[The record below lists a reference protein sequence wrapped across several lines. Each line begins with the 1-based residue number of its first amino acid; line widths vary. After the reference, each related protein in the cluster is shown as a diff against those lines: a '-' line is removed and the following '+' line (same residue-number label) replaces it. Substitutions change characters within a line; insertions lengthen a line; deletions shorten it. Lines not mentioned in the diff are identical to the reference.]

1 MKIKKIFFLLAVVFF
16 SSAIATFGQTNET
29 NKKDVKKFAVLFQ
42 VNDFLS
48 FSGFDGATFSGEYFF
63 NEKSGLRIGV
73 STAYANSDLSTSSF
87 VNDTLQSSEPG
98 NRDQMKIGFSAIFV
112 RNIIEKNN
120 FAFFAG
126 GGISYGYSKSNSTSS
141 SLSYSEETN
150 DYSLKVFGVPFVT
163 GVEWFVKDNI
173 SLSLEYGVSLN
184 YQKEERTRT
193 RISDTFSTKDNSTI
207 KGWELDTESIKMG
220 LAVYF

>member
-1 MKIKKIFFLLAVVFF
+1 MKIKEIFFLLAVVFF
-16 SSAIATFGQTNET
+16 SSAIATFGQTTET
-29 NKKDVKKFAVLFQ
+29 NNKDVKKFAVLFQ

-73 STAYANSDLSTSSF
+73 STAYLNSDVSTSSF
-87 VNDTLQSSEPG
+87 VNDTLQYSKPG
-98 NRDQMKIGFSAIFV
+98 NGDRTKIGFSAIFV
-112 RNIIEKNN
+112 RNLIEKNN
-120 FAFFAG
+120 LSFFAG
-126 GGISYGYSKSNSTSS
+126 VGISYWYNKSNSENTDWTGKENIDS
-141 SLSYSEETN
+141 SLN
-150 DYSLKVFGVPFVT
+150 AFGIPFVA

-184 YQKEERTRT
+184 YQKGERTQT
-193 RISDTFSTKDNSTI
+193 RISDSNTVRNYSVNKSY
-207 KGWELDTESIKMG
+207 ELDTENIKMG

>member
-1 MKIKKIFFLLAVVFF
+1 MKIKEIFFLLAVVFF
-16 SSAIATFGQTNET
+16 SSAIATFGQTTET
-29 NKKDVKKFAVLFQ
+29 NNKDVKKFAVLFQ

-98 NRDQMKIGFSAIFV
+98 NRDQIKIGFSAIFV

-120 FAFFAG
+120 FSFFAG
-126 GGISYGYSKSNSTSS
+126 AGISYSYSKSNSEDIDWTGK
-141 SLSYSEETN
+141 ENN
-150 DYSLKVFGVPFVT
+150 DYSLRAFGVPFVA

-184 YQKEERTRT
+184 YQKEERTQT
-193 RISDTFSTKDNSTI
+193 RISDSNNVRNYSVNKSY
-207 KGWELDTESIKMG
+207 EMDTENIKMG